1 MPVEASVALRPLT
14 AEESLHWLALRLVS
28 GLGTR
33 NSIKILEKFR
43 TPQAIFRASLSEL
56 EGAGVPASVARSIL
70 SGTTFDEAA
79 TQQDKITEYGV
90 TLIPYTHPVYPE
102 RLREILDA
110 PLLLFCLGRL
120 ELLAAPNLAI
130 VGTRRPTAYGVA
142 VTERLAADLARAG
155 LTITSGMARGIDTA
169 AHKACLTVGG
179 DTIAIFGCGVDVVY
193 PAENR
198 KLHADISQR
207 GLLVSEF
214 PMGAPPYPQNFP
226 IRNRIVSGLAHG
238 VLVVEG
244 AEYSGSAITARLA
257 LEQGRE
263 VFAIPGN
270 ITNKMSW
277 GPNLLIKQGAK
288 LTQRWEDVFYDLPEE
303 IRMKLSGAAQKQS
316 QGSEAVQMNL
326 NAHPMAALYES
337 ILQCLQPDTTTH
349 IDDLMARVENYS
361 SSELIAALFEMEL
374 DGQVKQLPGKNFV
387 KVW

>member
-1 MPVEASVALRPLT
+1 MLVEAPVSLRLLT
-14 AEESLHWLALRLVS
+14 AEEQLHWLALRLVP

-33 NSIKILEKFR
+33 VSTKIIQRFR
-43 TPQAIFRASLSEL
+43 TPQAVFQASLSEL
-56 EGAGVPASVARSIL
+56 EASGVAPAVARSIA

-79 TQQDKITEYGV
+79 GQQEKVVESGV
-90 TLIPYTHPVYPE
+90 TLVPYNHACYPE
-102 RLREILDA
+102 RLREILDP

-120 ELLAAPNLAI
+120 ELLNSPNLAI
-130 VGTRRPTAYGVA
+130 VGTRRPTPYGIA

-155 LTITSGMARGIDTA
+155 LAISSGMARGIDTA

-179 DTIAIFGCGVDVVY
+179 DTIAIFGCGVDIVY

-198 KLHADISQR
+198 KLHADIAQR
-207 GLLVSEF
+207 GLIVSEF
-214 PMGAPPYPQNFP
+214 PMASPPYPQNFP

-238 VLVVEG
+238 VLVIEG

-263 VFAIPGN
+263 VFAVPGN

-288 LTQRWEDVFYDLPEE
+288 LTQRWEDVFFDLPEDV
-303 IRMKLSGAAQKQS
+303 RLHLSAAAAHPSNGPKPVPV
-316 QGSEAVQMNL
+316 ALNL
-326 NAHPMAALYES
+326 HPMAALNEA
-337 ILQCLQPDTTTH
+337 ILHCLQPDTALH
-349 IDDLMARVENYS
+349 IDELLASVENYS
-361 SSELIAALFEMEL
+361 SSELIAALFELEL
-374 DGQVKQLPGKNFV
+374 EGQVKQLPGKNFV

>member
-1 MPVEASVALRPLT
+1 MLVEAPVSLRLLT
-14 AEESLHWLALRLVS
+14 AEEQLHWLALRLVP

-33 NSIKILEKFR
+33 VSTKIIQRFR
-43 TPQAIFRASLSEL
+43 TPQAVFQASLSEL
-56 EGAGVPASVARSIL
+56 EASGVAPAVARSIA

-79 TQQDKITEYGV
+79 GQQEKVVESGV
-90 TLIPYTHPVYPE
+90 TLVPYTHGCYPE
-102 RLREILDA
+102 RLREILDP

-120 ELLAAPNLAI
+120 ELLNAPNLAI
-130 VGTRRPTAYGVA
+130 VGTRRPTPYGIA

-155 LTITSGMARGIDTA
+155 LTISSGMARGIDTA

-198 KLHADISQR
+198 KLHADIVQR
-207 GLLVSEF
+207 GLVVSEF
-214 PMGAPPYPQNFP
+214 PMASPPYPQNFP

-288 LTQRWEDVFYDLPEE
+288 LTQRWEDVFFDLPEDV
-303 IRMKLSGAAQKQS
+303 RLHLSAAAAHPSNGPKP
-316 QGSEAVQMNL
+316 VPVNL
-326 NAHPMAALYES
+326 NLHPMAALNEA
-337 ILQCLQPDTTTH
+337 ILHCLQPDTTMH
-349 IDDLMARVENYS
+349 IDELLASVENYS
-361 SSELIAALFEMEL
+361 SSELIAALFELEL
-374 DGQVKQLPGKNFV
+374 EGQVKQLPGKNFV

>member
-1 MPVEASVALRPLT
+1 MPVEASAALRPLT
-14 AEESLHWLALRLVS
+14 AEEQLHWLALRLVP

-33 NSIKILEKFR
+33 NSTKIIQRFR
-43 TPQAIFRASLSEL
+43 TPQAVFQASLSEL
-56 EGAGVPASVARSIL
+56 EGAGCPPAVARTITG
-70 SGTTFDEAA
+70 GTTFDEAA
-79 TQQDKITEYGV
+79 SQQEKVQESGV
-90 TLIPYTHPVYPE
+90 SLIPYTHPSYPE
-102 RLREILDA
+102 RLREILDP
-110 PLLLFCLGRL
+110 PLLLFTLGRI
-120 ELLAAPNLAI
+120 ELLSAPTLAI
-130 VGTRRPTAYGVA
+130 VGTRRPTAYGVS
-142 VTERLAADLARAG
+142 VTERLSADLSRAG
-155 LTITSGMARGIDTA
+155 LVIASGMARGIDTA

-198 KLHADISQR
+198 RLHADIVQH
-207 GLLVSEF
+207 GLIVSEF
-214 PMGAPPYPQNFP
+214 PMAAPPYPQNFP

-288 LTQRWEDVFYDLPEE
+288 LTQRWEDVFFDLPEE
-303 IRMKLSGAAQKQS
+303 IRMHLSANANQSANSQKPVQS
-316 QGSEAVQMNL
+316 SL
-326 NAHPMAALYES
+326 PLHPMAALHEA
-337 ILQCLQPDTTTH
+337 ILQCLQPDTPLH
-349 IDDLMARVENYS
+349 IDGLLNRVENYS
-361 SSELIAALFEMEL
+361 TSELIAALFELEL

>member
-1 MPVEASVALRPLT
+1 MPVEASIALRPLT

-33 NSIKILEKFR
+33 NSIKVLEKFR

-79 TQQDKITEYGV
+79 TQQDKITESGV
-90 TLIPYTHPVYPE
+90 TLIPYTHPIYPE

-179 DTIAIFGCGVDVVY
+179 DTIAVFGCGVDVVY

-303 IRMKLSGAAQKQS
+303 IRMRLSGAAAKQS